1 MPYSIKT
8 TTMPEN
14 SIQQID
20 FSGLRVAIVH
30 YWFLGRAG
38 GERVVEEIA
47 RILPQA
53 DIFTLF
59 GKEDVLAASVPG
71 RKITR
76 SWLQRIPGAIR
87 FHRHLLPLQ
96 PFALEQFDLSQ
107 YDLVISSESGPAKGV
122 LTSPGCCHIC
132 YCHSPMRYLWDLS
145 EQYKSQMNPLTRVVF
160 SVTAHFMRVWDLASS
175 TRVDFFI
182 ANSVFVKRR
191 IVKCFRRQSHVIYP
205 PVETSRG
212 FISNSEKEYYLA
224 AGRLVPY
231 KRIDL
236 AIDACNRMRRRLI
249 VAGYGPLLKTLR
261 KRAGATVKFVDAS
274 SDEELFRL
282 YANARALIFP
292 GEEDF
297 GIMPVEAQS
306 CGRPVIAYG
315 NGGVL
320 ETVRGIWSASE
331 FHERATGVFFRRQTV
346 EDLAGAIEEF
356 EAVESQF
363 LPERIREHAKEFDSA
378 VFRSKFASYVQNA
391 LHRFAEGAH
400 TLNEPAKAGKQW

>member
-1 MPYSIKT
+1 MANIIET
-8 TTMPEN
+8 TKMTEN
-14 SIQQID
+14 PPQQID
-20 FSGLRVAIVH
+20 LSRFRVAIVH

-47 RILPQA
+47 RIFPQA

-59 GKEDVLAASVPG
+59 GKDEVLTASVPG
-71 RKITR
+71 RKVTR
-76 SWLQRIPGAIR
+76 SWLQRIPGATR
-87 FHRHLLPLQ
+87 FHRYLLPLQ

-107 YDLVISSESGPAKGV
+107 YDLVVSSESGPAKGV

-145 EQYKSQMNPLTRVVF
+145 EQYKLQMNPLTRFVF
-160 SVTAHFMRVWDLASS
+160 SATAPFMRVWDIASS
-175 TRVDFFI
+175 GRVDFFV
-182 ANSVFVKRR
+182 ANSDFVRRR
-191 IVKCFRRQSHVIYP
+191 IAKCFRRVSQVIHP

-212 FISNSEKEYYLA
+212 FISNGAKEYYLA

-236 AIDACNRMRRRLI
+236 AIDACDRMGRTLI
-249 VAGYGPLLKTLR
+249 VAGYGPLLKALR

-297 GIMPVEAQS
+297 GIVPVEAQS
-306 CGRPVIAYG
+306 CGRPVIAFG
-315 NGGVL
+315 SGGVL
-320 ETVRGIWSASE
+320 ETVRGIWSTSE
-331 FHERATGVFFRRQTV
+331 FHEQATGVFFRGQTV
-346 EDLAGAIEEF
+346 EDVAGAIEEF
-356 EAVESQF
+356 EAIESRF
-363 LPERIREHAKEFDSA
+363 VPERIREHAMEFDSA
-378 VFRSKFASYVQNA
+378 VFRGKFADFVTEA
-391 LHRFAEGAH
+391 LAEFAER
-400 TLNEPAKAGKQW
+400 